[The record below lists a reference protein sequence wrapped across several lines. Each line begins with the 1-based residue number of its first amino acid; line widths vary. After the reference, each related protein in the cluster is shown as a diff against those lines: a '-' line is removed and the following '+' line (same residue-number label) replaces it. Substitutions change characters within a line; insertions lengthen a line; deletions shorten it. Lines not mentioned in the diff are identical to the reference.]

1 MINSI
6 NSFFSSLPR
15 SISSA
20 IRSSTFTVS

>member
-20 IRSSTFTVS
+20 IRSSTF